1 MLLPQILM
9 LYTYD
14 NKMPTTTQ
22 MTTIINNCNNGIFI
36 RITLTLLRQFFYYFA
51 RQISF
56 LQFLASACSYPIC
69 SIYCIY
75 TSGAVLMI
83 YMLHLD
89 DSMYRII
96 CERILPEHKR
106 SLNHL
111 PPCNFF
117 DMYSEAR
124 NIGLRV

>member
-14 NKMPTTTQ
+14 NKTPTTTQ
-22 MTTIINNCNNGIFI
+22 MTTIINNCNNGIII

-51 RQISF
+51 HQISF
-56 LQFLASACSYPIC
+56 IQFLASACSYPIR
-69 SIYCIY
+69 SILHT

-96 CERILPEHKR
+96 CERISPEHKR

-124 NIGLRV
+124 NIALRV